1 MKNDF
6 FTFSRQ
12 TILQARAGGHHNVA
26 HNREAA
32 LRCLEQYLGKCLL
45 PFDELSSGFMA
56 QFKNWLTANGRKEST
71 ARLYINQISAMYN
84 AAVKDGIVPRQR
96 LLKGIKSAMPAK
108 RTRPLLSEDEL
119 RRMRC
124 ADLSDSKSMSFARD
138 IFLFSIYGRGISF
151 TDMAHIRKSDVKGF
165 SLTYTSPTSNP
176 PRITVPWDVA
186 MQEIADRYPSD
197 TDFLFP
203 FLTSDNELQASRDIK
218 RVRENVINALKKIAV
233 RCHLSVVPSLYMSK
247 DISLRALDSVCV
259 SQII

>member
-1 MKNDF
+1 MKTDF

-45 PFDELSSGFMA
+45 PFDELSSDFMA

-108 RTRPLLSEDEL
+108 RTRPLLSKDEL

-165 SLTYTSPTSNP
+165 SLTYTS